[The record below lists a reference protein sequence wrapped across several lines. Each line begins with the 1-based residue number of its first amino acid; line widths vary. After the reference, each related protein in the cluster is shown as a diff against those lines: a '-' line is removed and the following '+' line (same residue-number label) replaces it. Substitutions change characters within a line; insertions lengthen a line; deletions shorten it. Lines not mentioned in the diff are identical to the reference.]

1 MEIGGGLY
9 TEQKQAMSAGQV
21 QSLNVLA
28 LTNQELEDFLMNEY
42 LENPMLENTGDKE
55 NEMITDVEKLYER
68 GSSFR
73 DLYLSNP
80 DGEETPRSDVRAKQE
95 APLKEYLLSQLDQGS
110 YPERTWNMMGYLID
124 CLDEKGYL
132 SAPVEE
138 LAGPYG
144 YQAEELRAC
153 LEELKE
159 LEPAGIFS
167 KDLAECLERQL
178 LEKGIQDETLFRLLR
193 ESFTDLMNGQLGAIS
208 RKLGI
213 STVKV
218 KEYLHLISTLNPRP
232 VMDVSQDDTEYVVP
246 DILVARHGGQWEVTI
261 NDSWMGE
268 YRLNDYYL
276 RLMEESQDPE
286 LTAYF
291 KERLE
296 RARFVIGCVEQ
307 RRRTIVRIVEAVLAL
322 QEEYFEG
329 TGPLK
334 PMQQETVAGMLDIH
348 VSTVSRAVKGKYI
361 QYKQCVPLRSLFTA
375 AVSESGGAGG
385 VSAEEIRQRI
395 RALIAGEGSQPLSD
409 QRLTELL
416 AEEGITV
423 SRRAVAKYRMQ
434 MNLPDSRQR
443 GMVK

>member
-144 YQAEELRAC
+144 YQAEELSAC

-218 KEYLHLISTLNPRP
+218 KEYHPCGPQAGDGRVPGRYGICGAGHPGGPPRRP
-232 VMDVSQDDTEYVVP
+232 V
-246 DILVARHGGQWEVTI
+246 GGDHQ
-261 NDSWMGE
+261 
-268 YRLNDYYL
+268 
-276 RLMEESQDPE
+276 
-286 LTAYF
+286 
-291 KERLE
+291 
-296 RARFVIGCVEQ
+296 
-307 RRRTIVRIVEAVLAL
+307 
-322 QEEYFEG
+322 
-329 TGPLK
+329 
-334 PMQQETVAGMLDIH
+334 
-348 VSTVSRAVKGKYI
+348 
-361 QYKQCVPLRSLFTA
+361 
-375 AVSESGGAGG
+375 
-385 VSAEEIRQRI
+385 
-395 RALIAGEGSQPLSD
+395 
-409 QRLTELL
+409 
-416 AEEGITV
+416 
-423 SRRAVAKYRMQ
+423 
-434 MNLPDSRQR
+434 
-443 GMVK
+443 